1 MSAPTEKMIA
11 YAIAIADTL
20 NIDRPDLYDFE
31 SVSRFIGIYSPSYR
45 QYVKQKS
52 FYRDL
57 AAFRQVSTKE
67 LSAAFLDKIGNAYQ
81 GVSGLYFFFSDM
93 ELVYVGKSTNLSE
106 RVLASFREKYIFRQ
120 DINMVGVMQI
130 QNLADLQM
138 AEPYFISKLKP
149 PMNKE
154 FNVKDYPELF
164 QSNELDAAYGSM
176 VPFFIFEPEDE
187 EL

>member
-20 NIDRPDLYDFE
+20 NIDKPDLYDFE

-81 GVSGLYFFFSDM
+81 GVPGLYFFFSDM

-130 QNLADLQM
+130 QNMADLQM

>member
-1 MSAPTEKMIA
+1 MSAPIEKMIA
-11 YAIAIADTL
+11 YAIAIADT
-20 NIDRPDLYDFE
+20 PDLYDFE
-31 SVSRFIGIYSPSYR
+31 SVSRFIGI
-45 QYVKQKS
+45 
-52 FYRDL
+52 
-57 AAFRQVSTKE
+57 FRQVSTKE
-67 LSAAFLDKIGNAYQ
+67 FSAAFLDKIGNAYQ

-93 ELVYVGKSTNLSE
+93 ELVYVGKSTNLGE
-106 RVLASFREKYIFRQ
+106 RVLASFGEKYIFRQ